1 MALFSDV
8 KCGKCDRNY
17 SGIHARCP
25 YCGARRGKAGKHAS
39 PQSNSTGKLVIGLI
53 LLLLL
58 IAAVVVLVITGTQG
72 TKPPAADPAQ
82 IEQSDGEMAEKP
94 TLGNDESLTSVE
106 GTEYVP
112 EEQPAEEA
120 EEPEVETPAEPE
132 QEAAPAVTDLKIK
145 CLGTV
150 LSDMTMYVGDVLTM
164 TYEATPEQ
172 EDPTVSWS
180 SDNQDVFTILQ
191 TGEITGVSAGEAH
204 LTLTVNG
211 VSAECLI
218 RVRSKPA

>member
-1 MALFSDV
+1 
-8 KCGKCDRNY
+8 
-17 SGIHARCP
+17 
-25 YCGARRGKAGKHAS
+25 
-39 PQSNSTGKLVIGLI
+39 
-53 LLLLL
+53 
-58 IAAVVVLVITGTQG
+58 
-72 TKPPAADPAQ
+72 
-82 IEQSDGEMAEKP
+82 
-94 TLGNDESLTSVE
+94 
-106 GTEYVP
+106 
-112 EEQPAEEA
+112 
-120 EEPEVETPAEPE
+120 
-132 QEAAPAVTDLKIK
+132 AVTDLKIK